1 MSLGWLYLMDPCLFL
16 KSYGFTYVA
25 NRSNISC
32 SIGSFCFYSRKYSYN
47 YKGKKWVFCSEEAKI
62 IRVVIVKSSMLILT
76 YATIL
81 VVGNT

>member
-32 SIGSFCFYSRKYSYN
+32 TTGSFCFYSRKYSYN
-47 YKGKKWVFCSEEAKI
+47 YKGKKWVFWSEEAN
-62 IRVVIVKSSMLILT
+62 VIVKSSMLILT

-81 VVGNT
+81 VVGDT